1 MDLKRCCE
9 IKLNIFVC
17 FFSAH
22 TGFWVAAQISPCPTL
37 HPVNYL
43 RFLTWCL
50 SSCDLDISKAQS
62 PSGPVIMSCWERSI
76 SKTVVSACTIY
87 MEWHKLGVFHYPGP
101 YMHTKYLKCSMSSHV
116 FFFFKLPWLSSFN
129 ILFSIPSPFW
139 KAWNCPL
146 EFKTWL
152 KTVMSYTIL
161 SCQKYLH
168 FCIQLRELCVFQLLP
183 QPRSYALCSVME
195 PASSLHFP
203 GFCGRKVEVLQY
215 NQAKLG
221 NIDKLS
227 LKLNST
233 LPAYLFWCSI

>member
-1 MDLKRCCE
+1 MLWNQVKHFCVLLLSPHWLLGSCSD
-9 IKLNIFVC
+9 
-17 FFSAH
+17 
-22 TGFWVAAQISPCPTL
+22 ISLPYTL

-43 RFLTWCL
+43 HFLTWCL
-50 SSCDLDISKAQS
+50 SSCDLDISQAQG
-62 PSGPVIMSCWERSI
+62 PSGPVIMSHWERSI
-76 SKTVVSACTIY
+76 SKTAMSACTIY
-87 MEWHKLGVFHYPGP
+87 MEWHKLGVFHYPGL
-101 YMHTKYLKCSMSSHV
+101 YVHTKYLKCSVSSHV
-116 FFFFKLPWLSSFN
+116 LFFFKLPWLSSFN
-129 ILFSIPSPFW
+129 ILFSLPSPFW

-183 QPRSYALCSVME
+183 QPRSFALCSVME

-203 GFCGRKVEVLQY
+203 GLCGRKVEVLQY

-221 NIDKLS
+221 NIDKLN

-233 LPAYLFWCSI
+233 LPIYLFWCSI